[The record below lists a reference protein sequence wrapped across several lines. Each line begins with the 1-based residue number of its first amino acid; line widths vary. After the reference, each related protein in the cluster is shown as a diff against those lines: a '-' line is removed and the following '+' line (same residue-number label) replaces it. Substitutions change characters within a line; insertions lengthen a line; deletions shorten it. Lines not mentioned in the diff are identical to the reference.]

1 MANLDYDTLNYE
13 ALARALNMPNLTPQA
28 IRGAMQAA
36 GVKTNEQAQAWVKQN
51 ATQGQGS
58 FWSRGFGALEEA
70 FKPGGHPFAAD
81 QPLGE
86 IAHWMTASMR
96 KPTADPAKAKAK
108 AKAKATTGPTE
119 TAAQRQAAME
129 KAIANSPW
137 QQMMNA
143 VEQTFRAQEVPVA
156 SAIGGGATVPMQ
168 NQAINQA
175 IQLAGG
181 GADAQGFLQG
191 AQKTAN
197 AVNAPVQAAWNQEA
211 AQYQA
216 NQGPISNALAAYA
229 NANEIMTAAAP
240 QSAWLSALAQ
250 HATSDV
256 TYYGGVPPSAI
267 SSLSP
272 AVVNAMKQQAKYPQG
287 VPFSQLNVSPAGT
300 VSLARGASTTPG
312 SPGSFTIPTAGGVAP
327 TA

>member
-51 ATQGQGS
+51 ATHGQGG
-58 FWSRGFGALEEA
+58 FWSRGFGALERTKGSQELE
-70 FKPGGHPFAAD
+70 KMGTGLYNWLTD
-81 QPLGE
+81 
-86 IAHWMTASMR
+86 SMR
-96 KPTADPAKAKAK
+96 KTTPADSAQAKGGKAKAK
-108 AKAKATTGPTE
+108 APTE

-143 VEQTFRAQEVPVA
+143 VEQTFRAQEVPVV
-156 SAIGGGATVPMQ
+156 SAMGGGATVPMQ